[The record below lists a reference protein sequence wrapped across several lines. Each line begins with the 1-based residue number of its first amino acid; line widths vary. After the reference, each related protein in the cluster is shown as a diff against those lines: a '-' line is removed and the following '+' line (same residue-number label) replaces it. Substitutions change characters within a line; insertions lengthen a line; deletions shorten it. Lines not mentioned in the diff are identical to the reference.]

1 MASWALGAVV
11 VTKFMS
17 DSQTKPVDALIATA
31 LLLPGISM
39 AQVLPSQTSAFM
51 GIRYLNYQDSQPNW
65 KRIKVSSPSVQLGL
79 PVGER
84 WRLDADALTDAI
96 SGASPRY
103 HASVSGASK
112 VADRRNAE
120 SVKLT
125 HFEERQVSS
134 VTVSNSREN
143 DFQSQNVSAMTSWAT
158 ADQNTSVSL
167 GLGLTQDRIT
177 SVENL
182 KLFETRK
189 TNEISVGF
197 TQALSRNDIAQV
209 ALQHSSGIG
218 YFSDPYKGPDLRPN
232 YRKTNALVLMWN
244 HHEAA
249 LNTTFKTNYRR
260 YVDSFGI
267 KSHTLSVEGAWSP
280 NAGAWTLT
288 PLVRLYS
295 QDAADFYYNPIY
307 SYTGVPYPKDYF
319 VGTPALI
326 SADQRLAAF
335 GALTLGLKFQMKIQS
350 DLLLDFKVDR
360 YQQRTAWHLKTPGS
374 NGLPLFNAS
383 FYQIGIY
390 KSF

>member
-1 MASWALGAVV
+1 
-11 VTKFMS
+11 MS
-17 DSQTKPVDALIATA
+17 DKNSKTFDTWVAAA
-31 LLLPGISM
+31 MMLPGISM
-39 AQVLPSQTSAFM
+39 AQVLPSQTSAFV
-51 GIRYLNYQDSQPNW
+51 GIRYLNYQDSQPHW
-65 KRIKVSSPSVQLGL
+65 DRIRVSSPSVQAGL
-79 PVGER
+79 PLGER
-84 WRLDADALTDAI
+84 WRVDVDALTDDI

-103 HASVSGASK
+103 HASISGASK

-125 HFEERQVSS
+125 HFEDRRVSS
-134 VTVSNSREN
+134 VTTSKSREN
-143 DFQSQNVSAMTSWAT
+143 DFQSQNVAAMTSWAT
-158 ADQNTSVSL
+158 ADQNTSFSV

-182 KLFETRK
+182 KLFESRK
-189 TNEISVGF
+189 TNEISVGL
-197 TQALSRNDIAQV
+197 TQALSRNDIAQI
-209 ALQHSSGIG
+209 ALQHSSGTG
-218 YFSDPYKGPDLRPN
+218 YFSDPYKGPDLRPDF
-232 YRKTNALVLMWN
+232 RKTNALVLMWN
-244 HHEAA
+244 HHETA

-280 NAGAWTLT
+280 NSGLWTLT

-295 QDAADFYYNPIY
+295 QDAANFYYNPVY
-307 SYTGVPYPKDYF
+307 SYTGVPYPADYF
-319 VGTPALI
+319 KGPPAFI

-335 GALTLGLKFQMKIQS
+335 GALTLGLKFQIKVQNDVM
-350 DLLLDFKVDR
+350 LDFKVDR

-374 NGLPLFNAS
+374 NGLPIFNAS